1 MDFCYA
7 TCLKMKKYSYRIIIS
22 GIKEDIEA
30 LCKHKGITDPEYI
43 KTVRQK
49 VDDYKGYQAFAAWLY
64 IRNIEPESIVAAL
77 DKYVKS
83 RQLEPSKIK
92 ISKDKNSISIND
104 KVFEDP
110 IEPIEFTEYIHAT
123 YPIMKVEETKQNE
136 EVKNEEPV
144 VVNKDNSIK
153 IYEVDSAD
161 DGRRLVGDDTPWCIG
176 FKGPSNMWQGYR
188 DTKESSFFIV
198 FDSNPP
204 TPDQRKVAI
213 DFTYRGV
220 ELTDLPNRTGS
231 HLTNGMDWNA
241 YSNYLRSKGVNLE
254 ATRVNPKTG
263 KEEKILQN
271 KPVSTEEKIQKAT
284 FATIIYSSRILELKT
299 VMLWQSGKSEI
310 YTGELKR
317 DFLVQEVFPKDPA
330 KTYLLYPD
338 DRTAFKFT
346 IDNPEAIYYTARW
359 MSQGRPFTDEILSF
373 LMKSV
378 GGNDVL
384 SKFLNSGADL
394 QDSQYNIIRENK
406 SLWTTYTRTQI
417 IKSEQT
423 EYHTLPFN
431 NFRDLMNSGNDKL
444 IKAYLSLGV
453 NIKQELDVKLL
464 RDEYPEYLRFF
475 LNSATE
481 TSNLFPPSVQQ
492 IILNTKDKEL
502 IEKFVRVATNIT
514 PQIAFELQTNPEL
527 FLIYSKGKLAQPSGH
542 SFFDQFGRQMVEA
555 VLRSG
560 DIEAIKN
567 AALGRGF
574 EYGDFALAEEMGVLD
589 EAKLSILNKRN
600 IDPEIYQLYDP
611 SNPYDVSLVE
621 QIQSIDT
628 LKELYPQW
636 KSNPKVSLGN
646 AINNFENRSARA
658 DLPLADSVYE
668 LMLYLINDS
677 DYMQYISTYI
687 LSDEQNDKLKS
698 LYSELQNSINDPEFV
713 KNFFINFP
721 LIKGDNPETNRMF
734 SSVYDNASNALNIL
748 PSEALSIPEVKT
760 YIEEFIDDVKIE
772 SLLKH
777 IDVPWLYE
785 AFVESCVKDQ
795 DFLRRKFNDFYNKD
809 QEFALHFL
817 GDCFEK
823 KKPDLDYFVVL
834 PVNVKIK
841 LATIYFEI
849 YPDEKE
855 SRETLSHHFFDTLL
869 MNKNQRS
876 SITQQLY
883 ILRNFPKLFYYK
895 IVTGDVKPRYIY
907 PEIRSALRQ
916 MYPNIAGLILQA
928 ESESKYGSDYF
939 DENTEEV
946 VRGRRPDEVE
956 PEQQEDPFGDMPSE
970 EDWPK
975 QASVNLMVKIARKL
989 DFKKNY
995 KLADKFTNILRK
1007 YNV

>member
-1 MDFCYA
+1 
-7 TCLKMKKYSYRIIIS
+7 MKKLSYRIIIS

-43 KTVRQK
+43 LTVRQK

-136 EVKNEEPV
+136 EVKSDEPV

-153 IYEVDSAD
+153 IYEVNSAD

-176 FKGPSNMWQGYR
+176 YKGPSNMWQGYR
-188 DTKESSFFIV
+188 DNKESSFFIV
-198 FDSNPP
+198 FDNNPP
-204 TPDQRKVAI
+204 TTDQRKVAI
-213 DFTYRGV
+213 DFTNRGV

-231 HLTNGMDWNA
+231 HLTNGMDWGA
-241 YSNYLRSKGVNLE
+241 YSNYLKSKGINLE
-254 ATRVNPKTG
+254 ATRVNPETG
-263 KEEKILQN
+263 EKEKILQN
-271 KPVSTEEKIQKAT
+271 KPISAEEKIQKAT
-284 FATIIYSSRILELKT
+284 FNTIIYSSRILEKKT
-299 VMLWQSGKSEI
+299 VMLWQSGKSEL
-310 YTGELKR
+310 YTSELKR
-317 DFLVQEVFPKDPA
+317 DFLVKEVFPRDPK

-338 DRTAFKFT
+338 DRTHFKIT

-359 MSQGRPFTDEILSF
+359 MSQGRPFTDEILTF
-373 LMKSV
+373 LMNSI

-394 QDSQYNIIRENK
+394 QDSQYNVIKENK
-406 SLWTTYTRTQI
+406 SLWTTYIRTQI

-423 EYHTLPFN
+423 GYHTIPFN

-464 RDEYPEYLRFF
+464 KNEYPEYLRFF

-492 IILNTKDKEL
+492 IILDTKDKEL
-502 IEKFVRVATNIT
+502 IEKFVRVATNVT
-514 PQIAFELQTNPEL
+514 PDIALQLHSDPEL
-527 FLIYSKGKLAQPSGH
+527 FLVYSKGKLAQPSSN
-542 SFFDQFGRQMVEA
+542 SFFGELGRRMVEV

-560 DIEAIKN
+560 DTEAIKN

-574 EYGDFALAEEMGVLD
+574 EYGEFALAEEMGVLD

-600 IDPEIYQLYDP
+600 IDPDIYQLYDP

-621 QIQSIDT
+621 RIQSVDT
-628 LKELYPQW
+628 LKELYPRW
-636 KSNPKVSLGN
+636 ESNPKVSLGN
-646 AINNFENRSARA
+646 AISNFEYRPASG
-658 DLPLADSVYE
+658 DIPLADSVYE

-677 DYMQYISTYI
+677 DYMDFINQYE
-687 LSDEQNDKLKS
+687 LSDEQKDKLKS

-721 LIKGDNPETNRMF
+721 LIKGDNPETRRLF
-734 SSVYDNASNALNIL
+734 SSLYDNASNALNIL

-760 YIEEFIDDVKIE
+760 YIEEFIDDIKIE

-785 AFVESCVKDQ
+785 AFVESCVKDH

-823 KKPDLDYFVVL
+823 RKPDLDYFIVL

-841 LATIYFEI
+841 VATIYFEI
-849 YPDEKE
+849 YPDERE
-855 SRETLSHHFFDTLL
+855 SQETLRHHFFDTLL
-869 MNKNQRS
+869 INKNERS

-895 IVTGDVKPRYIY
+895 IASGDVKTRYIY

-928 ESESKYGSDYF
+928 ESETKYGSDYF

-956 PEQQEDPFGDMPSE
+956 PERQEDPYDDMPSE

-975 QASVNLMVKIARKL
+975 QASYKLMVKIAQRC
-989 DFKKNY
+989 DHKKKY
-995 KLADKFTNILRK
+995 KIADIFTNILRK
-1007 YNV
+1007 YYV

>member
-1 MDFCYA
+1 
-7 TCLKMKKYSYRIIIS
+7 MKKYSYRIIIS

-136 EVKNEEPV
+136 EVKSDEPV

-153 IYEVDSAD
+153 IYEVNSAD

-188 DTKESSFFIV
+188 DNKESSFFIV
-198 FDSNPP
+198 FDNNPP
-204 TPDQRKVAI
+204 TTDQRKVAI
-213 DFTYRGV
+213 DFTNRGV

-231 HLTNGMDWNA
+231 HLTNGMDWGA
-241 YSNYLRSKGVNLE
+241 YSNYLKSKGINLE
-254 ATRVNPKTG
+254 ATRVNPETG
-263 KEEKILQN
+263 EKEKILQN
-271 KPVSTEEKIQKAT
+271 KPISAEEKIQKAT
-284 FATIIYSSRILELKT
+284 FNTIIYSSRILEKKT
-299 VMLWQSGKSEI
+299 VMLWQSGKSEL
-310 YTGELKR
+310 YTSELKR
-317 DFLVQEVFPKDPA
+317 DFLVKEVFPRDPK

-338 DRTAFKFT
+338 DRTHFKIT

-359 MSQGRPFTDEILSF
+359 MSQGRPFTDEILTF
-373 LMKSV
+373 LMNSI

-394 QDSQYNIIRENK
+394 QDSQYNVIKENK
-406 SLWTTYTRTQI
+406 TLWTTYIRTQI

-423 EYHTLPFN
+423 GYHTIPFN

-464 RDEYPEYLRFF
+464 KNEYPEYLRFF

-492 IILNTKDKEL
+492 IILDTKDKEL
-502 IEKFVRVATNIT
+502 IEKFVRVATNVT
-514 PQIAFELQTNPEL
+514 PDIALQLHSDPEL
-527 FLIYSKGKLAQPSGH
+527 FLVYSKGKLAQPSSN
-542 SFFDQFGRQMVEA
+542 SFFGELGRRMVEV

-560 DIEAIKN
+560 DTEAIKN

-574 EYGDFALAEEMGVLD
+574 EYGEFALAEEMGVLD

-600 IDPEIYQLYDP
+600 IDPDIYQLYDP

-621 QIQSIDT
+621 RIQSVDT
-628 LKELYPQW
+628 LKELYPRW
-636 KSNPKVSLGN
+636 ESNPKVSLGN
-646 AINNFENRSARA
+646 AISNFEYRPASG
-658 DLPLADSVYE
+658 DIPLADSVYE

-677 DYMQYISTYI
+677 DYMDFINQYE
-687 LSDEQNDKLKS
+687 LSDKQKDKLKS

-721 LIKGDNPETNRMF
+721 LIKGDNPETRRLF
-734 SSVYDNASNALNIL
+734 SSLYDNASNALNIL

-760 YIEEFIDDVKIE
+760 YIEEFIDDIKIE

-785 AFVESCVKDQ
+785 AFVESCVKDH

-823 KKPDLDYFVVL
+823 RKPDLDYFIVL

-841 LATIYFEI
+841 VATIYFEI
-849 YPDEKE
+849 YPDERE
-855 SRETLSHHFFDTLL
+855 SQETLRHHFFDTLL
-869 MNKNQRS
+869 INKNERS

-895 IVTGDVKPRYIY
+895 IASGDVKTRYIY

-928 ESESKYGSDYF
+928 ESETKYGSDYF

-946 VRGRRPDEVE
+946 VRGRRPEEVE
-956 PEQQEDPFGDMPSE
+956 PERQEDPFDDMPSE

-975 QASVNLMVKIARKL
+975 QASINLMVKIAQRC
-989 DFKKNY
+989 DHKKKY
-995 KLADKFTNILRK
+995 KIADIFTNILRK
-1007 YNV
+1007 YYV

>member
-1 MDFCYA
+1 
-7 TCLKMKKYSYRIIIS
+7 MKKLSYRIIIS

-43 KTVRQK
+43 KSVRQK
-49 VDDYKGYQAFAAWLY
+49 VDDYKGYQLFAAWLY

-83 RQLEPSKIK
+83 RQLDPSKIK
-92 ISKDKNSISIND
+92 VSKDAISIND

-136 EVKNEEPV
+136 EVKSEEPV

-153 IYEVDSAD
+153 IYEVNSAD

-176 FKGPSNMWQGYR
+176 YKGPSNMWQGYR

-198 FDSNPP
+198 YDNNPP

-213 DFTYRGV
+213 DFTNRGV

-231 HLTNGMDWNA
+231 RLTNGMDWDA
-241 YSNYLRSKGVNLE
+241 YSNYLKGKGINLE
-254 ATRVNPKTG
+254 ATRVNPETG
-263 KEEKILQN
+263 EKEKILQN
-271 KPVSTEEKIQKAT
+271 KPVSPEEKIQKAT
-284 FATIIYSSRILELKT
+284 FNTIRYSSRILEKKT
-299 VMLWQSGKSEI
+299 VMLWQSGKSEL
-310 YTGELKR
+310 YTSELER
-317 DFLVQEVFPKDPA
+317 DFLVKEVFPRDPK

-338 DRTAFKFT
+338 DRTSFKIT

-359 MSQGRPFTDEILSF
+359 MSQGRPFTDEILTF
-373 LMKSV
+373 LMNSI

-394 QDSQYNIIRENK
+394 QDSQYNVIKENK

-423 EYHTLPFN
+423 GYHTIPFN
-431 NFRDLMNSGNDKL
+431 NFRDLMSSGNDKL
-444 IKAYLSLGV
+444 IKAYLLLGI
-453 NIKQELDVKLL
+453 NSSQQLDVKLL
-464 RDEYPEYLRFF
+464 KNEYPEYLK
-475 LNSATE
+475 LLLYSAMKKT
-481 TSNLFPPSVQQ
+481 NQFPLSVQQ
-492 IILNTKDKEL
+492 IILDTKDKEL
-502 IEKFVRVATNIT
+502 IEKFVRVATNVT
-514 PQIAFELQTNPEL
+514 PDIALQLHSDPEL
-527 FLIYSKGKLAQPSGH
+527 FLVYSKGKLAQPSGH
-542 SFFDQFGRQMVEA
+542 SFFDQFGRQMVEV

-574 EYGDFALAEEMGVLD
+574 EYGDFALAEEMGVSD

-600 IDPEIYQLYDP
+600 IDPDIYQLFDP

-628 LKELYPQW
+628 LKELYPRW
-636 KSNPKVSLGN
+636 KLNPKVSM
-646 AINNFENRSARA
+646 AYSINNFENRSLNA
-658 DLPLADSVYE
+658 DTPLADSVYE
-668 LMLYLINDS
+668 LMMYLINDS
-677 DYMQYISTYI
+677 DYMEQISLYL
-687 LSDEQNDKLKS
+687 LSDKEKEKLKY

-721 LIKGDNPETNRMF
+721 LILGDNPETTRTR
-734 SSVYDNASNALNIL
+734 SEVYKNVSDVLELL
-748 PSEALSIPEVKT
+748 PSEALSIPEVKK
-760 YIEEFIDDVKIE
+760 YIEEFIDDIKIE

-795 DFLRRKFNDFYNKD
+795 DFLKRKFNNFYNKD

-823 KKPDLDYFVVL
+823 QKPDFNYFVDI

-841 LATIYFEI
+841 IATIYFEI
-849 YPDEKE
+849 YPDERE
-855 SRETLSHHFFDTLL
+855 SQKTLRHHFFDTLL
-869 MNKNQRS
+869 INKNVRS

-895 IVTGDVKPRYIY
+895 ITSGDVKPRYIY

-946 VRGRRPDEVE
+946 VIGRRPDEVE
-956 PEQQEDPFGDMPSE
+956 PERQEDPFGDMPSE

-975 QASVNLMVKIARKL
+975 QASVKLMVKIAQKL
-989 DFKKNY
+989 DIKKKY
-995 KLADKFTNILRK
+995 KLADKFTNILRRR
-1007 YNV
+1007 NV

>member
-1 MDFCYA
+1 
-7 TCLKMKKYSYRIIIS
+7 MKKLSYRIIIS

-136 EVKNEEPV
+136 EVKSDEPV

-153 IYEVDSAD
+153 IYEVNSAD

-188 DTKESSFFIV
+188 DNKESSFFIV
-198 FDSNPP
+198 FDNNPP
-204 TPDQRKVAI
+204 TTDQRKVAI
-213 DFTYRGV
+213 DFTNRGV

-231 HLTNGMDWNA
+231 HLTNGMDWGA
-241 YSNYLRSKGVNLE
+241 YSNYLKSKGINLE
-254 ATRVNPKTG
+254 ATRVNPETG
-263 KEEKILQN
+263 EKEKILQN
-271 KPVSTEEKIQKAT
+271 KPISAEEKIQKAT
-284 FATIIYSSRILELKT
+284 FNTIIYSSRILEKKT
-299 VMLWQSGKSEI
+299 VMLWQSGKSEL
-310 YTGELKR
+310 YTSELKR
-317 DFLVQEVFPKDPA
+317 DFLVKEVFPRDPK

-338 DRTAFKFT
+338 DRTHFKIT

-359 MSQGRPFTDEILSF
+359 MSQGRPFTDEILTF
-373 LMKSV
+373 LMNSI

-394 QDSQYNIIRENK
+394 QDSQYNVIKENK
-406 SLWTTYTRTQI
+406 SLWTTYIRTQI

-423 EYHTLPFN
+423 GYHTIPFN

-464 RDEYPEYLRFF
+464 KNEYPEYLRFF

-492 IILNTKDKEL
+492 IILDTKDKEL
-502 IEKFVRVATNIT
+502 IEKFVRVATNVT
-514 PQIAFELQTNPEL
+514 PDIALQLHSDPEL
-527 FLIYSKGKLAQPSGH
+527 FLVYSKGKLAQPSSN
-542 SFFDQFGRQMVEA
+542 SFFGELGRRMVEV

-560 DIEAIKN
+560 DTEAIKN

-574 EYGDFALAEEMGVLD
+574 EYGEFALAEEMGVLD

-600 IDPEIYQLYDP
+600 IDPDIYQLYDP

-621 QIQSIDT
+621 RIQSVDT
-628 LKELYPQW
+628 LKELYPRW
-636 KSNPKVSLGN
+636 ESNPKVSLGN
-646 AINNFENRSARA
+646 AISNFEYRPASG
-658 DLPLADSVYE
+658 DIPLADSVYE

-677 DYMQYISTYI
+677 DYMEFINQYE
-687 LSDEQNDKLKS
+687 LSDEQKDKLKS

-721 LIKGDNPETNRMF
+721 LIKGDNPETRRLF
-734 SSVYDNASNALNIL
+734 SSVYDNASNALSIL

-760 YIEEFIDDVKIE
+760 YIEEFIDDIKIE

-785 AFVESCVKDQ
+785 TFVESCVKDH

-823 KKPDLDYFVVL
+823 RKPDLDYFIVL

-841 LATIYFEI
+841 VATIYFEI
-849 YPDEKE
+849 YPDERE
-855 SRETLSHHFFDTLL
+855 SQETLRHHFFDTLL
-869 MNKNQRS
+869 INKNERS

-895 IVTGDVKPRYIY
+895 IASGDVKTRYIY

-928 ESESKYGSDYF
+928 ESETKYGSDYF

-956 PEQQEDPFGDMPSE
+956 PERQEDPFGDMPSE

-975 QASVNLMVKIARKL
+975 QASYKLMVKIAQRC
-989 DFKKNY
+989 DHKKKY
-995 KLADKFTNILRK
+995 KIADIFTNILRK
-1007 YNV
+1007 YYV

>member
-1 MDFCYA
+1 
-7 TCLKMKKYSYRIIIS
+7 MKKYSYRIIIS

-136 EVKNEEPV
+136 EVKSDEPV

-153 IYEVDSAD
+153 IYEVNSAD

-176 FKGPSNMWQGYR
+176 YKGPSNMWQGYR
-188 DTKESSFFIV
+188 DNKESSFFVV
-198 FDSNPP
+198 FDNNPP
-204 TPDQRKVAI
+204 TTDQRKVAI
-213 DFTYRGV
+213 DFTNRGV

-231 HLTNGMDWNA
+231 HLTNGMDWGA
-241 YSNYLRSKGVNLE
+241 YSNYLKSKGINLE
-254 ATRVNPKTG
+254 ATRVNPETG
-263 KEEKILQN
+263 EKEKILQN
-271 KPVSTEEKIQKAT
+271 KPISADEKIQKAT
-284 FATIIYSSRILELKT
+284 FNTIIYSSRILEKKT
-299 VMLWQSGKSEI
+299 VMLWQSGKSEL
-310 YTGELKR
+310 YTSELKR
-317 DFLVQEVFPKDPA
+317 DFLVKEVFPRDPK

-338 DRTAFKFT
+338 DRTDFKIT

-359 MSQGRPFTDEILSF
+359 MSQGRPFTDEILTF
-373 LMKSV
+373 LMNSI

-394 QDSQYNIIRENK
+394 QDSQYNVIKENK
-406 SLWTTYTRTQI
+406 SLWTTYIRTQI

-423 EYHTLPFN
+423 GYHTIPFN

-464 RDEYPEYLRFF
+464 KNEYPEYLRFF

-492 IILNTKDKEL
+492 IILDTKDKEL
-502 IEKFVRVATNIT
+502 IEKFVRVATNVT
-514 PQIAFELQTNPEL
+514 PDIALQLHSDPEL
-527 FLIYSKGKLAQPSGH
+527 FLVYSKGKLAQPSSN
-542 SFFDQFGRQMVEA
+542 SFFGELGRRMVEV

-560 DIEAIKN
+560 DTEAIKN

-574 EYGDFALAEEMGVLD
+574 EYGEFALAEEMGVLD

-600 IDPEIYQLYDP
+600 IDPDIYQLYDP

-621 QIQSIDT
+621 RIQSVDT
-628 LKELYPQW
+628 LKELYPRW
-636 KSNPKVSLGN
+636 ESNPKVSLGN
-646 AINNFENRSARA
+646 AISNFEYRPASG
-658 DLPLADSVYE
+658 DIPLADSVYE

-677 DYMQYISTYI
+677 DYMDFINQYE
-687 LSDEQNDKLKS
+687 LSDEQKDKLKS

-721 LIKGDNPETNRMF
+721 LIKGDNPETRRLF
-734 SSVYDNASNALNIL
+734 SSLYDNASNALNIL
-748 PSEALSIPEVKT
+748 PSEALSIPVVKT
-760 YIEEFIDDVKIE
+760 YIEEFIDDIKIE

-785 AFVESCVKDQ
+785 AFVESCVKDH

-823 KKPDLDYFVVL
+823 RKPDLDYFIVL

-841 LATIYFEI
+841 VATIYFEI
-849 YPDEKE
+849 YPDERE
-855 SRETLSHHFFDTLL
+855 SQETLRHHFFDTLL
-869 MNKNQRS
+869 INKNERS

-895 IVTGDVKPRYIY
+895 IVNGDVKTRYIY

-946 VRGRRPDEVE
+946 VRGRRPEEVE
-956 PEQQEDPFGDMPSE
+956 PERQEDPYDDMPSE

-975 QASVNLMVKIARKL
+975 QASYSLMVKIAQRC
-989 DFKKNY
+989 DHKKKY
-995 KLADKFTNILRK
+995 KIADIFTNILRK
-1007 YNV
+1007 YHV

>member
-1 MDFCYA
+1 
-7 TCLKMKKYSYRIIIS
+7 MKKYSYRIIIS

-136 EVKNEEPV
+136 EVKSDEPV

-153 IYEVDSAD
+153 IYEVNSAD

-176 FKGPSNMWQGYR
+176 YKGPSNMWQGYR
-188 DTKESSFFIV
+188 DNKESSFFVV
-198 FDSNPP
+198 FDNNPP
-204 TPDQRKVAI
+204 TTDQRKVAI
-213 DFTYRGV
+213 DFTNRGV

-231 HLTNGMDWNA
+231 HLTNGMDWGA
-241 YSNYLRSKGVNLE
+241 YSNYLKGKGINLE
-254 ATRVNPKTG
+254 ATRVNPETG
-263 KEEKILQN
+263 EKEKILQN
-271 KPVSTEEKIQKAT
+271 KPISAEEKIQKAT
-284 FATIIYSSRILELKT
+284 FNTIIYSSRILELKT
-299 VMLWQSGKSEI
+299 VMLWQSGKSEL
-310 YTGELKR
+310 YTSELKR
-317 DFLVQEVFPKDPA
+317 DFLVKEVFPRDPK

-338 DRTAFKFT
+338 DRTHFKIT

-359 MSQGRPFTDEILSF
+359 MSQGRPFTDEILTF
-373 LMKSV
+373 LMNSI

-394 QDSQYNIIRENK
+394 QESQYNVIKENK
-406 SLWTTYTRTQI
+406 SLWTTYIRTQI

-423 EYHTLPFN
+423 GYHTIPFN

-464 RDEYPEYLRFF
+464 KNEYPEYLRFF

-492 IILNTKDKEL
+492 IILDTKDKEL
-502 IEKFVRVATNIT
+502 IEKFVRVATNVS
-514 PQIAFELQTNPEL
+514 PDIALQLHSDPEL
-527 FLIYSKGKLAQPSGH
+527 FLVYSKGKLAQPSSN
-542 SFFDQFGRQMVEA
+542 SFFGELGRRMVEV

-560 DIEAIKN
+560 DTEAIKN

-574 EYGDFALAEEMGVLD
+574 EYGEFALAEEMGVLD

-600 IDPEIYQLYDP
+600 IDPDIYQLYDP

-621 QIQSIDT
+621 RIQSVDT
-628 LKELYPQW
+628 LRELYPRW
-636 KSNPKVSLGN
+636 ESNSKVSLGN
-646 AINNFENRSARA
+646 AISNFEYRPASG
-658 DLPLADSVYE
+658 DIPLADSVYE

-677 DYMQYISTYI
+677 DYMEFINQYE
-687 LSDEQNDKLKS
+687 LSDEQKDKLKS

-721 LIKGDNPETNRMF
+721 LIKGDNPETRRLF
-734 SSVYDNASNALNIL
+734 SSVYDNASNALSIL

-760 YIEEFIDDVKIE
+760 YIEEFIDDIKIE

-785 AFVESCVKDQ
+785 AFVESCVKDH

-823 KKPDLDYFVVL
+823 RKPDLDYFIVL
-834 PVNVKIK
+834 PVDVKIK
-841 LATIYFEI
+841 VATIYFEI
-849 YPDEKE
+849 YPDERE
-855 SRETLSHHFFDTLL
+855 SQETLRHHFFDTLL
-869 MNKNQRS
+869 INKNERS

-895 IVTGDVKPRYIY
+895 IASGDVKTRYIY

-928 ESESKYGSDYF
+928 ESETKYGSDYF

-956 PEQQEDPFGDMPSE
+956 PERQEDPYDDMPSE

-975 QASVNLMVKIARKL
+975 QASYKLMVKIAQRC
-989 DFKKNY
+989 DHKKKY
-995 KLADKFTNILRK
+995 KIADIFTNILRK
-1007 YNV
+1007 YYV

>member
-1 MDFCYA
+1 
-7 TCLKMKKYSYRIIIS
+7 MKKLSYRIIIS

-136 EVKNEEPV
+136 EVKSDEPV

-153 IYEVDSAD
+153 IYEVNSAD

-188 DTKESSFFIV
+188 DNKESSFFIV
-198 FDSNPP
+198 FDNNPP
-204 TPDQRKVAI
+204 TTDQRKVAI
-213 DFTYRGV
+213 DFTNRGV

-231 HLTNGMDWNA
+231 HLTNGMDWGA
-241 YSNYLRSKGVNLE
+241 YSNYLKSKGINLE
-254 ATRVNPKTG
+254 ATRVNPETG
-263 KEEKILQN
+263 EKEKILQN
-271 KPVSTEEKIQKAT
+271 KPISAEEKIQKAT
-284 FATIIYSSRILELKT
+284 FNTIIYSSRILEKKT
-299 VMLWQSGKSEI
+299 VMLWQSGKSEL
-310 YTGELKR
+310 YTSELKR
-317 DFLVQEVFPKDPA
+317 DFLVKEVFPRDPK

-338 DRTAFKFT
+338 DRTHFKIT

-359 MSQGRPFTDEILSF
+359 MSQGRPFTDEILTF
-373 LMKSV
+373 LMNSI

-394 QDSQYNIIRENK
+394 QDSQYNVIKENK
-406 SLWTTYTRTQI
+406 SLWTTYIRTQI

-423 EYHTLPFN
+423 GYHTIPFN

-464 RDEYPEYLRFF
+464 KNEYPEYLRFF

-492 IILNTKDKEL
+492 IILDTKDKEL
-502 IEKFVRVATNIT
+502 IEKFVRVATNVT
-514 PQIAFELQTNPEL
+514 PDIALQLHSDPEL
-527 FLIYSKGKLAQPSGH
+527 FLVYSKGKLAQPSSN
-542 SFFDQFGRQMVEA
+542 SFFGELGRRMVEV

-560 DIEAIKN
+560 DTEAIKN

-574 EYGDFALAEEMGVLD
+574 EYGEFALAEEMGVLD

-600 IDPEIYQLYDP
+600 IDPDIYQLYDP

-621 QIQSIDT
+621 RIQSVDT
-628 LKELYPQW
+628 LKELYPRW
-636 KSNPKVSLGN
+636 ESNPKVSLGN
-646 AINNFENRSARA
+646 AISNFEYRPASG
-658 DLPLADSVYE
+658 DIPLADSVYE

-677 DYMQYISTYI
+677 DYMDFINQYE
-687 LSDEQNDKLKS
+687 LSDEQKDKLKS

-721 LIKGDNPETNRMF
+721 LIKGDNPETRRLF
-734 SSVYDNASNALNIL
+734 SSVYDNASNALSIL

-760 YIEEFIDDVKIE
+760 YIEEFIDDIKIE

-785 AFVESCVKDQ
+785 TFVESCVKDH

-823 KKPDLDYFVVL
+823 RKPDLDYFIVL

-841 LATIYFEI
+841 VATIYFEI
-849 YPDEKE
+849 YPDERE
-855 SRETLSHHFFDTLL
+855 SQETLRHHFFDTLL
-869 MNKNQRS
+869 INKNERS

-895 IVTGDVKPRYIY
+895 IASGDVKTRYIY

-928 ESESKYGSDYF
+928 ESETKYGSDYF

-956 PEQQEDPFGDMPSE
+956 PERQEDPYDDMPSE

-975 QASVNLMVKIARKL
+975 QASYKLMVKIAQRC
-989 DFKKNY
+989 DHKKKY
-995 KLADKFTNILRK
+995 KIADIFTNILRK
-1007 YNV
+1007 YYV

>member
-1 MDFCYA
+1 
-7 TCLKMKKYSYRIIIS
+7 MKKLSYRIIIS

-136 EVKNEEPV
+136 EVKSDEPV

-153 IYEVDSAD
+153 IYEVNSAD

-188 DTKESSFFIV
+188 DNKESSFFIV
-198 FDSNPP
+198 FDNNPP
-204 TPDQRKVAI
+204 TTDQRKVAI
-213 DFTYRGV
+213 DFTNRGV

-231 HLTNGMDWNA
+231 HLTNGMDWGA
-241 YSNYLRSKGVNLE
+241 YSNYLKSKGINLE
-254 ATRVNPKTG
+254 ATRVNPETG
-263 KEEKILQN
+263 EKEKILQN
-271 KPVSTEEKIQKAT
+271 KPISAEEKIQKAT
-284 FATIIYSSRILELKT
+284 FNTIIYSSRILEKKT
-299 VMLWQSGKSEI
+299 VMLWQSGKSEL
-310 YTGELKR
+310 YTSELKR
-317 DFLVQEVFPKDPA
+317 DFLVKEVFPRDPK

-338 DRTAFKFT
+338 DRTHFKIT

-359 MSQGRPFTDEILSF
+359 MSQGRPFTDEILTF
-373 LMKSV
+373 LMNSI

-394 QDSQYNIIRENK
+394 QDSQYNVIKENK
-406 SLWTTYTRTQI
+406 SLWTTYIRTQI

-423 EYHTLPFN
+423 GYHTIPFN

-464 RDEYPEYLRFF
+464 KNEYPEYLRFF

-492 IILNTKDKEL
+492 IILDTKDKEL
-502 IEKFVRVATNIT
+502 IEKFVRVATNVT
-514 PQIAFELQTNPEL
+514 PDIALQLHSDPEL
-527 FLIYSKGKLAQPSGH
+527 FLVYSKGKLAQPSSN
-542 SFFDQFGRQMVEA
+542 SFFGELGRRMVEV

-560 DIEAIKN
+560 DTEAIKN

-574 EYGDFALAEEMGVLD
+574 EYGEFALAEEMGVLD

-600 IDPEIYQLYDP
+600 IDPDIYQLYDP

-621 QIQSIDT
+621 RIQSVDT
-628 LKELYPQW
+628 LKELYPRW
-636 KSNPKVSLGN
+636 ESNPKVSLGN
-646 AINNFENRSARA
+646 AISNFEYRPASG
-658 DLPLADSVYE
+658 DIPLADSVYE

-677 DYMQYISTYI
+677 DYMDFINQYE
-687 LSDEQNDKLKS
+687 LSDKQKDKLKS

-721 LIKGDNPETNRMF
+721 LIKGDNPETRRLF
-734 SSVYDNASNALNIL
+734 SSVYDNASNALSIL

-760 YIEEFIDDVKIE
+760 YIEEFIDDIKIE

-785 AFVESCVKDQ
+785 AFVESCVKDH

-823 KKPDLDYFVVL
+823 RKPDLDYFIVL

-841 LATIYFEI
+841 VATIYFEI
-849 YPDEKE
+849 YPDERE
-855 SRETLSHHFFDTLL
+855 SQETLRHHFFDTLL
-869 MNKNQRS
+869 INKNERS

-895 IVTGDVKPRYIY
+895 IASGDVKTRYIY

-928 ESESKYGSDYF
+928 ESETKYGSDYF

-956 PEQQEDPFGDMPSE
+956 PERQEDPYDDMPSE

-975 QASVNLMVKIARKL
+975 QASYKLMVKIAQRC
-989 DFKKNY
+989 DHKKKY
-995 KLADKFTNILRK
+995 KIADIFTNILRK
-1007 YNV
+1007 YYV

>member
-1 MDFCYA
+1 
-7 TCLKMKKYSYRIIIS
+7 MKKLSYRIIIS

-136 EVKNEEPV
+136 EVKSDEPV

-153 IYEVDSAD
+153 IYEVNSAD

-176 FKGPSNMWQGYR
+176 YKGPSNMWQGYR
-188 DTKESSFFIV
+188 DNKESSFFIV
-198 FDSNPP
+198 FDNNPP
-204 TPDQRKVAI
+204 TTDQRKVAI
-213 DFTYRGV
+213 DFTNRGV

-231 HLTNGMDWNA
+231 HLTNGMDWGA
-241 YSNYLRSKGVNLE
+241 YSNYLKSKGINLE
-254 ATRVNPKTG
+254 ATRVNPETG
-263 KEEKILQN
+263 EKEKILQN
-271 KPVSTEEKIQKAT
+271 KPISAEEKIQKAT
-284 FATIIYSSRILELKT
+284 FNTIIYSSRILEKKT
-299 VMLWQSGKSEI
+299 VMLWQSGKSEL
-310 YTGELKR
+310 YTSELKR
-317 DFLVQEVFPKDPA
+317 DFLVKEVFPRDPK

-338 DRTAFKFT
+338 DRTHFKIT

-359 MSQGRPFTDEILSF
+359 MSQGRPFTDEILTF
-373 LMKSV
+373 LMNSI

-394 QDSQYNIIRENK
+394 QDSQYNVIKENK
-406 SLWTTYTRTQI
+406 SLWTTYIRTQI

-423 EYHTLPFN
+423 GYHTIPFN

-464 RDEYPEYLRFF
+464 KNEYPEYLRFF

-492 IILNTKDKEL
+492 IILDTKDKEL
-502 IEKFVRVATNIT
+502 IEKFVRVATNVT
-514 PQIAFELQTNPEL
+514 PDIALQLHSDPEL
-527 FLIYSKGKLAQPSGH
+527 FLVYSKGKLAQPSSN
-542 SFFDQFGRQMVEA
+542 SFFGELGRRMVEV

-560 DIEAIKN
+560 DTEAIKN

-574 EYGDFALAEEMGVLD
+574 EYGEFALAEEMGVLD

-600 IDPEIYQLYDP
+600 IDPDIYQLYDP

-621 QIQSIDT
+621 RIQSVDT
-628 LKELYPQW
+628 LKELYPRW
-636 KSNPKVSLGN
+636 ESNPKVSLGN
-646 AINNFENRSARA
+646 AISNFEYRPASG
-658 DLPLADSVYE
+658 DIPLADSVYE

-677 DYMQYISTYI
+677 DYMEFINQYE

-721 LIKGDNPETNRMF
+721 LIKGDNPETRRLF
-734 SSVYDNASNALNIL
+734 SSVYDNASNALSIL

-760 YIEEFIDDVKIE
+760 YIEEFIDDIKIE

-785 AFVESCVKDQ
+785 AFVESCVKDH

-823 KKPDLDYFVVL
+823 RKPDLDYFIVL

-841 LATIYFEI
+841 VATIYFEI
-849 YPDEKE
+849 YPDERE
-855 SRETLSHHFFDTLL
+855 SQETLRHHFFDTLL
-869 MNKNQRS
+869 INKNERS

-895 IVTGDVKPRYIY
+895 IASGDVKTRYIY

-956 PEQQEDPFGDMPSE
+956 PERQEDPFDDMPSE

-975 QASVNLMVKIARKL
+975 QASYKLMVKIAQRC
-989 DFKKNY
+989 DHKKKY
-995 KLADKFTNILRK
+995 KIADIFTNILRK
-1007 YNV
+1007 YYV

>member
-1 MDFCYA
+1 
-7 TCLKMKKYSYRIIIS
+7 MKYPIYNYRIITA

-43 KTVRQK
+43 KSVRQK
-49 VDDYKGYQAFAAWLY
+49 VDEYKGYQAFAAWLY

-77 DKYVKS
+77 DKYVQS
-83 RQLEPSKIK
+83 RQLDPSKIK
-92 ISKDKNSISIND
+92 VTKDSISIND

-123 YPIMKVEETKQNE
+123 YPIMKVEETKQNVE
-136 EVKNEEPV
+136 IKSEDPV
-144 VVNKDNSIK
+144 VVNEDNSIK

-176 FKGPSNMWQGYR
+176 YKGPSNMWQGYR
-188 DTKESSFFIV
+188 DNKESSFFIV

-213 DFTYRGV
+213 DFTARGV
-220 ELTDLPNRTGS
+220 ELTDLPNRTGT
-231 HLTNGMDWNA
+231 HLTNGMDWDA
-241 YSNYLRSKGVNLE
+241 YSTYLKSKGINLE
-254 ATRVNPKTG
+254 SKRVNPETG
-263 KEEKILQN
+263 EEEKILQN
-271 KPVSTEEKIQKAT
+271 KPVSAEEKIQKAT
-284 FATIIYSSRILELKT
+284 FATVQFSSKILQKKT
-299 VMLWQSGKSEI
+299 VMQWQSGKSEI
-310 YTGELKR
+310 YTGHVQRK
-317 DFLVQEVFPKDPA
+317 FLIEEVFPRDP
-330 KTYLLYPD
+330 KQTYLLYPD
-338 DRTAFKFT
+338 DRSYFMIT

-359 MSQGRPFTDEILSF
+359 MSQGKPFTDEILTF

-384 SKFLNSGADL
+384 SKFLNSGAEV
-394 QDSQYNIIRENK
+394 QESQYKIIRENK
-406 SLWTTYTRTQI
+406 SLWKTYIRTQI

-423 EYHTLPFN
+423 GYHILPHEYFK
-431 NFRDLMNSGNDKL
+431 DLMDSGNDKL
-444 IKAYLSLGV
+444 IKNYLSLGV
-453 NIKQELDVKLL
+453 NVIREFGVKLL
-464 RDEYPEYLRFF
+464 RDVYPEYLNF
-475 LNSATE
+475 LLHSSMDK
-481 TSNLFPPSVQQ
+481 SNQFSPLVQQ

-502 IEKFVRVATNIT
+502 IEKFVRVATNVT
-514 PQIAFELQTNPEL
+514 PDIASQLHSDPEL
-527 FLIYSKGKLAQPSGH
+527 FLVFSKAKLAQPASN
-542 SFFDQFGRQMVEA
+542 SFFGELGRKMVDV

-560 DIEAIKN
+560 DREAVKN

-574 EYGDFALAEEMGVLD
+574 EYGDFTLAEEMGVYD
-589 EAKLSILNKRN
+589 EAKLSILNKN
-600 IDPEIYQLYDP
+600 SIDPDIYQLYDP
-611 SNPYDVSLVE
+611 SNPYDVSLVD
-621 QIQSIDT
+621 QIQSVDV

-636 KSNPKVSLGN
+636 KSNPKVSVGN
-646 AINNFENRSARA
+646 AINSFENR
-658 DLPLADSVYE
+658 PLAEKKPIPDSVYE

-677 DYMQYISTYI
+677 DYMTFINQFE
-687 LSDEQNDKLKS
+687 LSEEETNKLKY
-698 LYSELQNSINDPEFV
+698 LYSELQNSMNDPEFV

-721 LIKGDNPETNRMF
+721 LIKGNNPETRRMF
-734 SSVYDNASNALNIL
+734 ASVYDNASNALSIL
-748 PSEALSIPEVKT
+748 PSEALSIPEVKK
-760 YIEEFIDDVKIE
+760 YIEEFIDDIKIE

-785 AFVESCVKDQ
+785 AFVESCVKDH

-809 QEFALHFL
+809 KEFALHFL

-823 KKPDLDYFVVL
+823 RKPDLDYFIVL

-841 LATIYFEI
+841 VATIYFEI

-855 SRETLSHHFFDTLL
+855 SQETLRHHFFDSLL
-869 MNKNQRS
+869 MNKANRS
-876 SITQQLY
+876 SITEQLY

-895 IVTGDVKPRYIY
+895 ILSGDVKPRYIY

-916 MYPNIAGLILQA
+916 MYPNIANLILQA

-946 VRGRRPDEVE
+946 VLGRRPDEIE
-956 PEQQEDPFGDMPSE
+956 PEQYEDPYGDMPSE

-975 QASVNLMVKIARKL
+975 QASIKLMVKVAQKL
-989 DFKKNY
+989 DIKKKY
-995 KLADKFTNILRK
+995 KLADKFTNILGK